1 MTPRLLLFFTLCAL
15 LCVLISL
22 VVIYPWLKGRVVNDN
37 RLMSVNVE
45 VFNSRI
51 AELDADKAAGAID
64 EVYYE
69 AQSTELKRQ
78 LLAAQAQSQSYAPV
92 GFKSR
97 LIVRT

>member
-1 MTPRLLLFFTLCAL
+1 MTPSLLLFFTLCAL
-15 LCVLISL
+15 LCVLIAL

-64 EVYYE
+64 
-69 AQSTELKRQ
+69 
-78 LLAAQAQSQSYAPV
+78 
-92 GFKSR
+92 
-97 LIVRT
+97 

>member
-1 MTPRLLLFFTLCAL
+1 MTPSLLLFFTLCAL
-15 LCVLISL
+15 LCVLIAL

-37 RLMSVNVE
+37 RLMSVNVK

-51 AELDADKAAGAID
+51 AELDADKAAGAIN

-78 LLAAQAQSQSYAPV
+78 LLAAQAQSQLCACW
-92 GFKSR
+92 
-97 LIVRT
+97 L